1 MMTAKNN
8 QMARLFHTGD
18 LVVCTDTDECDVSIT
33 MGKTYEVHRT
43 TILPTGLDEYGHF
56 VEVTDDEGKKQ
67 LCYSYR
73 FTYRTDYLHKER
85 ERRLS
90 ELGI

>member
-1 MMTAKNN
+1 MM
-8 QMARLFHTGD
+8 MAELFHTGD
-18 LVVCTDTDECDVSIT
+18 LVVCTDTDGCDVSIT
-33 MGKTYEVHRT
+33 KGKTYEVHST
-43 TILPTGLDEYGHF
+43 TILPTGPDDYGQF
-56 VEVTDDEGKKQ
+56 VEVTDDEGKRQ

-73 FTYRTDYLHKER
+73 FTHLHKER